1 MKQRKLY
8 ENVEEDSARLKRL
21 VPASIKNL
29 YVAGFFDNDILTNQG
44 EALELFR
51 LALNRIEKEQ
61 TVVKITA
68 VLFPYLM
75 RDLDR
80 AFKTPSKAM
89 TAYKT
94 VYSLLHK
101 INFYDEWKSAIDIN
115 ALTEMLERNKS
126 SIIQMTLKEVKE
138 FLQYES
144 PGHPTT
150 VRVATMLRNLRSVV
164 DWPELKTMYL
174 SMHNVVFNYINTKL
188 NRHDDE
194 DDLVDYIWRNKVDL
208 SLFPKIRD
216 RLDLAKDKI
225 LTNQIR
231 KENSVF
237 RGIGRT
243 KLWVEHL
250 KEIGLDWPEL
260 DDVPAVYNLAKPF
273 IITTILRSI
282 KELKPGTYGWSELLS
297 SVNLLISYEKLNWP
311 ELKVIKYSLEK
322 GTLSP

>member
-1 MKQRKLY
+1 MKQHELY
-8 ENVEEDSARLKRL
+8 ETIEEDSARLKRL

-80 AFKTPSKAM
+80 AFKTPAKAM

-94 VYSLLHK
+94 VYSL
-101 INFYDEWKSAIDIN
+101 INKVNSYDEWRSAIDIK
-115 ALTEMLERNKS
+115 AIAEMLEHNKS
-126 SIIQMTLKEVKE
+126 LVMQLTLKEVKE

-150 VRVATMLRNLRSVV
+150 VRVATMLRNLRSIV
-164 DWPELKTMYL
+164 DWPELTTVYL
-174 SMHNVVFNYINTKL
+174 SLHNVVFNYINTKL
-188 NRHDDE
+188 NRHDNE
-194 DDLVDYIWRNKVDL
+194 EDLVDYIWRNKVDL

-216 RLDLAKDKI
+216 RLDRAKDKI

-243 KLWVEHL
+243 KFWLDIL

-260 DDVPAVYNLAKPF
+260 NDVDAVYNLAKPF
-273 IITTILRSI
+273 IITRILRSI

-311 ELKVIKYSLEK
+311 ELVIIKKSLEK
-322 GTLSP
+322 GAQ